1 MRKRKT
7 SNAIAPANFA
17 EINVS
22 EEKKKIDELWI
33 LKGEFLSLMASTEY
47 YLSQLIVEYL
57 GIKNHSEEFHNWFV
71 TAPINFGCKVDLFRT
86 LSRED
91 VQLDQFRSQLN
102 SLDSLWEY
110 RNILAHSF
118 GDHFGTRTAKGK
130 EIAAD
135 KVTLPVLKSKIGI
148 LRKVDNLILNILVD
162 FQTGPIPPC
171 SADDFADGPM

>member
-1 MRKRKT
+1 MRKRKNT
-7 SNAIAPANFA
+7 NAIAPAISTEKNNSDA
-17 EINVS
+17 
-22 EEKKKIDELWI
+22 KKKIDELWI

-57 GIKNHSEEFHNWFV
+57 GINNHAQEFQDWFV
-71 TAPINFGCKVDLFRT
+71 TAPLSFGCKVDLFRT

-91 VQLDQFRSQLN
+91 AQLNQFRSELN

-118 GDHFGTRTAKGK
+118 GDHFGVRTAKGR
-130 EIAAD
+130 EISAD

-148 LRKVDNLILNILVD
+148 LRKVEDQISYILVCSEHG
-162 FQTGPIPPC
+162 TIPPI

>member
-7 SNAIAPANFA
+7 KNAGACINSA
-17 EINVS
+17 ELNNS
-22 EEKKKIDELWI
+22 EEQKNIDELWL

-57 GIKNHSEEFHNWFV
+57 RIENHAQEFQDWFV
-71 TAPINFGCKVDLFRT
+71 TAPINFGCKVDLFRI
-86 LSRED
+86 LSSED
-91 VQLDQFRSQLN
+91 SQLDRFRSELN
-102 SLDSLWEY
+102 SLDSLLEY

-118 GDHFGTRTAKGK
+118 GDHFGARTAKGRVIPAK
-130 EIAAD
+130 

-148 LRKVDNLILNILVD
+148 LRMVDNLILNILVD